1 MIAKHDIVCISPS
14 HWDTHWGSRQQIM
27 SRLAE
32 KNRVLFIE
40 AQISLLHP
48 VRYTFLIG
56 KCLDFMKGVRR
67 IKENLFLYSPPP
79 ILPLGNYSKWLN
91 KTNQSLLA
99 IAIKR
104 QIKKLNF
111 TDPILWIYSPL
122 SSELAGLFGEKL
134 VVYHCIDNHAAEKD
148 IKARRRTTEFF
159 EYRLLR
165 RSHLV
170 FTSSRRL
177 YSEKKQTN
185 QNVYFVPGAVPEYF
199 LPPSQSSLPII
210 SRTLKDLEAIR
221 LPRIGFV
228 GIVDERLDVELV
240 DYLARARPDWS
251 FVIIGFVYP
260 FRAKNITLLKNR
272 GNIFFLGMKPREE
285 LPGYIKGLDVCLIP
299 YRVNEFTAGVLPLKL
314 FEYLAIGKPIVA
326 TALPE
331 LEDYREVV
339 KIAQTKEQFLAA
351 IAESLGEAINNGA
364 ELISKRMALA
374 KENTWEKRVK
384 YISAI
389 VMKSL
394 SGKASEE
401 VARQC

>member
-1 MIAKHDIVCISPS
+1 
-14 HWDTHWGSRQQIM
+14 M

-32 KNRVLFIE
+32 NNRVLFIE

-48 VRYTFLIG
+48 LRYKFLIG

-67 IKENLFLYSPPP
+67 LKENLLLYSPPP
-79 ILPLGNYSKWLN
+79 ILPFGNYSKWLN

-111 TDPILWIYSPL
+111 ADPILWIYTPL
-122 SSELAGLFGEKL
+122 SSELVGAFGEKL

-148 IKARRRTTEFF
+148 IKVRRRTTEFF

-177 YSEKKQTN
+177 YSEKKETN
-185 QNVYFVPGAVPEYF
+185 ENAYFVPGAVPEYF
-199 LPPSQSSLPII
+199 LPPSQPSLPVI
-210 SRTLKDLEAIR
+210 SRALKDLEAIR
-221 LPRIGFV
+221 PPRIGFV
-228 GIVDERLDVELV
+228 GIVDERLDAELV
-240 DYLARARPDWS
+240 DYLAQARPDWS

-299 YRVNEFTAGVLPLKL
+299 YRVNEFTAGILPLKL

-331 LEDYREVV
+331 LKDYREVI
-339 KIAQTKEQFLAA
+339 KIAETKERFLAA
-351 IAESLGEAINNGA
+351 IAESLDEVASDGGGTS
-364 ELISKRMALA
+364 SKRIALA
-374 KENTWEKRVK
+374 MDNTWEKRVK
-384 YISAI
+384 YISEI
-389 VMKSL
+389 IIKSL

-401 VARQC
+401 VARRC